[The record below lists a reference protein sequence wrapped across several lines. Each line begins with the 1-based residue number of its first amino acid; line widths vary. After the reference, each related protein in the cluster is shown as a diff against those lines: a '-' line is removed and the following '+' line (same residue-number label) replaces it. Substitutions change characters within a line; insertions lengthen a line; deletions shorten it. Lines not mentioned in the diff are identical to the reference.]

1 MTWPVRRCASPDEV
15 RIALSV
21 IWHYFGRTE
30 PRPEQLEA
38 LARYLPADRVHA
50 ARDGDTVVGGA
61 GVYPVVCT
69 VPGGRVPAAAVD
81 AVGVLPTHRRR
92 GVLTA
97 LMRAQLD
104 DCHARGETLAALWA
118 SETTIYGRFG
128 YGLAT
133 LGGQIELP
141 REHTSY
147 ATPFQ
152 PFGTTRLVPVSEAE
166 KLVAPVWEAV
176 AARTPGMFARSSA
189 WWQMRPLMDF
199 PWQRGSGELRCVVL
213 DVDGE
218 PAAYALYRMNQ
229 SWDRQGVST
238 GSIDIREAIGV
249 SPAATRAIWRYLLDM
264 DWVSQ
269 LHAWFLP
276 MDHPLFLLLADP
288 RRLRLTVRDAL
299 WIRLIDVAAALTS
312 RSYADAGTI
321 VLELTD
327 AFCPWNAGRWRIS
340 GKSTER
346 TQEAPDL
353 RADVTALASAYLGG
367 FSCASSRPP
376 REWRRCGRG
385 ALVGP
390 SALPPGPPLAELF

>member
-1 MTWPVRRCASPDEV
+1 
-15 RIALSV
+15 
-21 IWHYFGRTE
+21 
-30 PRPEQLEA
+30 
-38 LARYLPADRVHA
+38 
-50 ARDGDTVVGGA
+50 
-61 GVYPVVCT
+61 
-69 VPGGRVPAAAVD
+69 VD

-147 ATPFQ
+147 ATPFS
-152 PFGTTRLVPVSEAE
+152 PFGATRLVPLTEAE

-213 DVDGE
+213 EVDGE

-229 SWDRQGVST
+229 SWIVR
-238 GSIDIREAIGV
+238 V
-249 SPAATRAIWRYLLDM
+249 SPRAASTSAR
-264 DWVSQ
+264 Q
-269 LHAWFLP
+269 LA
-276 MDHPLFLLLADP
+276 
-288 RRLRLTVRDAL
+288 
-299 WIRLIDVAAALTS
+299 
-312 RSYADAGTI
+312 
-321 VLELTD
+321 
-327 AFCPWNAGRWRIS
+327 C
-340 GKSTER
+340 
-346 TQEAPDL
+346 
-353 RADVTALASAYLGG
+353 
-367 FSCASSRPP
+367 RPP
-376 REWRRCGRG
+376 RPVPSGGTCSTWTGSRTCTRG
-385 ALVGP
+385 FCRWTTR
-390 SALPPGPPLAELF
+390 SS